1 MTEPPPPP
9 SKVLFADQSL
19 DEVVAERKNAISP
32 LFERAKDFLER
43 GDKRDAI
50 KVLEEIAER
59 RDIKSQN
66 RLQAWKFLR
75 EAAAPPPKQP
85 PRGRSRSHFRGAI
98 VSWTCRPSVLCW
110 S

>member
-19 DEVVAERKNAISP
+19 DEEVTERKNAISP

-50 KVLEEIAER
+50 KVLEEIAEVR
-59 RDIKSQN
+59 EIKSQN
-66 RLQAWKFLR
+66 RRPAWKFLR
-75 EAAAPPPKQP
+75 GAGGRPPADPAED
-85 PRGRSRSHFRGAI
+85 RGRDAGA
-98 VSWTCRPSVLCW
+98 SGQ
-110 S
+110 

>member
-75 EAAAPPPKQP
+75 EAGGPPPPP
-85 PRGRSRSHFRGAI
+85 PRQKGPWGG
-98 VSWTCRPSVLCW
+98 CW
-110 S
+110 GGGEFWCDLPLSLHS